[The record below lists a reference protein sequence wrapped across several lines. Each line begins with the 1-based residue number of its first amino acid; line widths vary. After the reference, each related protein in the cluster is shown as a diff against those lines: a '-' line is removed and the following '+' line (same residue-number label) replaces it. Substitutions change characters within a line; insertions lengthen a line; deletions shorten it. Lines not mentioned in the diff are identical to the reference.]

1 MFQRG
6 TISASCFGSLEEEAF
21 PNRGLLFKERIYS
34 KRRRS
39 FLQDSISTKKG
50 QNENG
55 RVASPKSVSS
65 HLDIVTWKCHTTYN
79 GARC

>member
-1 MFQRG
+1 MFQRA
-6 TISASCFGSLEEEAF
+6 TTSASCFGSLEEAF

-34 KRRRS
+34 ERRRS
-39 FLQDSISTKKG
+39 FLQDSISIEKG

-65 HLDIVTWKCHTTYN
+65 HLDVVTWECHTTYN